1 MAEYV
6 RLSGLESVYAQKR
19 LLHSELGLLETVR
32 RANNYKKLRNEEFVL
47 RLALKK
53 IIGELLE
60 ELELLDKS
68 LPQDKLPGLA
78 KENKPK
84 EKQSS
89 EEKGVLS
96 LEQELEIIRRKI
108 ERLDGGI

>member
-6 RLSGLESVYAQKR
+6 RFTGLESVYAQKR
-19 LLHSELGLLETVR
+19 LLHSELGLLGAVR

-53 IIGELLE
+53 LIGDLLE

-68 LPQDKLPGLA
+68 LPQDKLPGLV

-84 EKQSS
+84 EKQSE

-96 LEQELEIIRRKI
+96 LEQELEIIRRKLDVL
-108 ERLDGGI
+108 ERS